1 MLPTTE
7 CPLLKVI
14 SCGERIKHG
23 DCPPQYEKMSVL
35 IYTDNPTTGETGLVR
50 RELINRGITVD
61 YKAPWDIELPG
72 FKAEY
77 ALTYV
82 PSNMLHRGSTF
93 ELVHRMLIL
102 RHLEE
107 KGLVVNPVDSMLN
120 YSKEHLTLQLNKLGL
135 PHPETLITE
144 NIESAL
150 QFTQSLLDQGKEVVL
165 KPIALSRGTGV
176 TKLSRI
182 RSRKDLSQYLVWYTR
197 NFAKGVYYL
206 QEYIPNKG
214 HDIRIFII
222 DGQVVGREMRSNPE
236 DFRYNVAAGGSASQ
250 YNEDTYDELGIKVAE
265 AAGLKITGLDIL
277 PREDGSPIVLEANC
291 YPGYKALMETTGVQ
305 IYKLIADYFQS
316 LLKA

>member
-1 MLPTTE
+1 
-7 CPLLKVI
+7 
-14 SCGERIKHG
+14 
-23 DCPPQYEKMSVL
+23 MSVL

-50 RELINRGITVD
+50 REMLNRGIDVH

-72 FKAEY
+72 FKADY

-107 KGLVVNPVDSMLN
+107 NGIVVNPVDSMLN

-144 NIESAL
+144 NIESANE
-150 QFTQSLLDQGKEVVL
+150 FTQKLLDQGKEVVL

-197 NFAKGVYYL
+197 NFAEGVYYL
-206 QEYIPNKG
+206 QEFVPNQG

-222 DGQVVGREMRSNPE
+222 DGEIIGREMRSNPE
-236 DFRYNVAAGGSASQ
+236 DFRYNVAAGGSASHFD
-250 YNEDTYDELGIKVAE
+250 ETTYDELAIRVAE

-291 YPGYKALMETTGVQ
+291 YPGYKALMETTGIPIHERIV
-305 IYKLIADYFQS
+305 DYFQR
-316 LLKA
+316 LLKK

>member
-1 MLPTTE
+1 
-7 CPLLKVI
+7 
-14 SCGERIKHG
+14 
-23 DCPPQYEKMSVL
+23 MSVL
-35 IYTDNPTTGETGLVR
+35 IYTDNPTTGETGLVQ
-50 RELINRGITVD
+50 RELINRGITGD
-61 YKAPWDIELPG
+61 YKAPWDIDLPG
-72 FKAEY
+72 FNAEY

-107 KGLVVNPVDSMLN
+107 NGVVVNPVDSMLN

-144 NIESAL
+144 NIESARE
-150 QFTQSLLDQGKEVVL
+150 FTQSLLDQGKEVVL

-182 RSRKDLSQYLVWYTR
+182 RSRKDLTQYLVWYTR
-197 NFAKGVYYL
+197 NFAEGVYYL
-206 QEYIPNKG
+206 QEFVPNKG

-222 DGQVVGREMRSNPE
+222 DGRVVGREMRSNPD
-236 DFRYNVAAGGSASQ
+236 DFRYNVATGGSATPFE
-250 YNEDTYDELGIKVAE
+250 EDAYDELAIKVAE

-291 YPGYKALMETTGVQ
+291 YPGYKALMETTGVP
-305 IYKLIADYFQS
+305 IHELIVDYFQS
-316 LLKA
+316 LLKS